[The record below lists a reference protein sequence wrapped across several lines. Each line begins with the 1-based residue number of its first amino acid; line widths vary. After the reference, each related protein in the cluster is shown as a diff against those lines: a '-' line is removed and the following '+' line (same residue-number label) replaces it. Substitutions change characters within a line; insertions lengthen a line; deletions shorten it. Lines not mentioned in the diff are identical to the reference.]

1 METLTIGDEVLW
13 RGSWGQDPEQV
24 VRVTGIQVNDRN
36 GSKEGNPVD
45 FIRWD
50 EVTDRNVI
58 LDLNNSHWCWANQ
71 IAPYYNDADVNITG
85 DDEPVDIDLIADK
98 YQNGYW
104 E

>member
-13 RGSWGQDPEQV
+13 KGSWGQEPEQV
-24 VRVTGIQVNDRN
+24 VRVTGIQVNERN
-36 GSKEGNPVD
+36 GSKEGDPVD
-45 FIRWD
+45 FINWD
-50 EVTDRNVI
+50 KVTDHNVI
-58 LDLNNSHWCWANQ
+58 LDLNNRHWCWAHQ
-71 IAPYYNDADVNITG
+71 ITPYYNDADTKLTG